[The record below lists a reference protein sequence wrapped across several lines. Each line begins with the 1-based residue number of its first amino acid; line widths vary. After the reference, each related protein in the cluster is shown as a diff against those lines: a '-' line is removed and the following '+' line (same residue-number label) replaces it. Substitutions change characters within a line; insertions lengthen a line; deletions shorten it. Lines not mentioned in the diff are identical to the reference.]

1 MRMFIAIDPGNKKC
15 GLLLADIDKG
25 LVLDGRVVAHF
36 AVIESIKHW
45 ESEGHLDG
53 ILLGNGTSS
62 KSWYKKLKGLAP
74 IQIVQERGTTLRAR
88 SRYWELWPPGIF
100 LRLLPRGLILPSQCL
115 DAVAALVLLEDH
127 LNQKLHW
134 PGPPSFKIL
143 PEQ

>member
-1 MRMFIAIDPGNKKC
+1 MIRLIAIDPGKKKC

-36 AVIESIKHW
+36 AVIELINSWK
-45 ESEGHLDG
+45 SEGYVDG
-53 ILLGNGTSS
+53 IILGNGTSS
-62 KSWYKKLKGLAP
+62 KSWEKKFKDLAP
-74 IQIVQERGTTLRAR
+74 IQIVEERGTTLRAR

-100 LRLLPRGLILPSQCL
+100 LRFLPRGLIVPSQYL
-115 DAVAALVLLEDH
+115 DAVAALVLLEDY

-134 PGPPSFKIL
+134 PGSPNFKIL